1 MINNVSDRN
10 NNGGPSMVTNVNFEP
25 LPVILE
31 NGRKVYGPPPNYSHP
46 PPTYQCELY
55 VTRIPT
61 HLDELAF
68 LMWLHRI
75 GRVYEFRLM
84 MDTGSSTRGYAFIR
98 FCSESDALAAF
109 ELLKHLFVCGS
120 EDRLGVYRS
129 QGKNRL
135 YISGIPRS
143 IPLHILQ
150 EQFKL
155 CFPQMHNCTAYP
167 PLRNYNKAKSSSTL
181 NFVGGCGGVGEKEE
195 NRGFA
200 FIEFKDHEMA
210 LEAKKRLTPGRV
222 RMWGVD
228 LKVQWAKPKEELQ
241 AGGLKNMNGGYPY
254 NRIPVHPFI
263 PNDFCAK
270 LRLYCLANNFC
281 IPIVVYGPIS
291 PVYYLQYAGI
301 LLKDSSSGHY
311 TMLIFEILFDR
322 MSDIHL
328 AMCELAVKM
337 IERHVGQIFDHA
349 LFRIVSDNKA
359 ELVHTFKSYEELC
372 NERTLLGNFLQ
383 SKTIL
388 KLAYSMKLLA
398 EHNSEKLLLLYK
410 RSFLTSQQ
418 VAAFELD
425 VENPYT
431 KFYSILPTYR
441 NNQKLNNNFNNMEIN
456 LLQNPDIEHL
466 PLNFNVNFC
475 KVSNYRNERLLT
487 KIRMAEHFNL
497 KSQHGYGV
505 KYPLQYVDYNS
516 LAQRTCY
523 HVEQRVNSNPIWI
536 AGQSYQKSIYN

>member
-1 MINNVSDRN
+1 MISNSEH
-10 NNGGPSMVTNVNFEP
+10 NNGGAMVKGNFEP

-31 NGRKVYGPPPNYSHP
+31 NGRKVYGPPSNYTDP

-61 HLDELAF
+61 HLDELTF

-84 MDTGSSTRGYAFIR
+84 MDSGSSTRGYAFIR
-98 FCSESDALAAF
+98 FCSESEALAAF
-109 ELLKHLFVCGS
+109 ELLKHLFVSGS
-120 EDRLGVYRS
+120 DDRLGVYRS

-143 IPLHILQ
+143 IPLNMLQ

-167 PLRNYNKAKSSSTL
+167 PVRNMKTKPLPSFTAM
-181 NFVGGCGGVGEKEE
+181 NFVGAAEKEE

-241 AGGLKNMNGGYPY
+241 GGMKNMNGYPY
-254 NRIPVHPFI
+254 NRLSGHPFI

-270 LRLYCLANNFC
+270 LRLYCLANNLC

-301 LLKDSSSGHY
+301 LIKDSTSGRY
-311 TMLIFEILFDR
+311 SMMIFEILFDR

-337 IERHVGQIFDHA
+337 IERNVGQIFDHS
-349 LFRIVSDNKA
+349 LFRIVSDTKA
-359 ELVHTFKSYEELC
+359 ELVYTFKSHEELC
-372 NERTLLGNFLQ
+372 NERSLYGEFLQ
-383 SKTIL
+383 FKTIL
-388 KLAYSMKLLA
+388 NLAYSLKLLA
-398 EHNSEKLLLLYK
+398 EHNSEKLLILYK

-418 VAAFELD
+418 VASFELD
-425 VENPYT
+425 SENT
-431 KFYSILPTYR
+431 FSKFYSILPTFR

-456 LLQNPDIEHL
+456 LLQNPEIEHL
-466 PLNFNVNFC
+466 PIRCNTDLFKFP
-475 KVSNYRNERLLT
+475 KYGNERT
-487 KIRMAEHFNL
+487 FGKKSIREHFNL

-505 KYPLQYVDYNS
+505 KYILAYVDYNS